1 MTTIKILC
9 SFVLA
14 VVILGT
20 ANADAALSPTALLQS
35 PVARV
40 GVPLPH
46 PARRPP
52 QAVATA
58 LGLALLQHTALQPP
72 VVGKEKSL
80 RW

>member
-58 LGLALLQHTALQPP
+58 LALALLQHTALQPP
-72 VVGKEKSL
+72 VVGKEKSQ